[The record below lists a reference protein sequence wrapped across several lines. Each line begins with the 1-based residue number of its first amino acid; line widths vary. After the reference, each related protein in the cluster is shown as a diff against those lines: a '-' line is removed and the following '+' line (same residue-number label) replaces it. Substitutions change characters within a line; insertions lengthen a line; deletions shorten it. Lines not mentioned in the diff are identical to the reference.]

1 MRGKLWKVTEVMQL
15 SWFRRSQPIAT
26 N

>member
-15 SWFRRSQPIAT
+15 SWFRRSQPIAG